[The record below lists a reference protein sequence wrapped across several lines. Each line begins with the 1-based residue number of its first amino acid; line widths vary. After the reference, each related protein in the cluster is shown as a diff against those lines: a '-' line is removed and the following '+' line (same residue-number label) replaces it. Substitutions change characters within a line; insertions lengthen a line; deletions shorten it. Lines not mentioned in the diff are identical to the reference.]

1 MTDEL
6 RTYRVFYLR
15 YSPQVSLG
23 SREALR
29 LYQAGVRWNPV
40 PDREFAFPIDP
51 PFLFSIARL
60 DETHAL
66 VYELKAPSLGAV
78 YGRMQIEHAPEHI
91 FEAIQRKIE
100 ELDLTHS
107 TMTAGDVIQDVEAG
121 IYWECEI
128 MGWRQLE

>member
-1 MTDEL
+1 MSTEL
-6 RTYRVFYLR
+6 RTYRIYYAR
-15 YSPQVSLG
+15 YSPQVGLG
-23 SREALR
+23 SRETLR
-29 LYQAGVRWNPV
+29 LYDAGERWVPV
-40 PDREFAFPIDP
+40 PGRAFAFSVDP

-78 YGRMQIEHAPEHI
+78 YGRMQIEHAPEDV

-107 TMTAGDVIQDVEAG
+107 TMTAGDVIQDVEAR